1 MGYRFDRGKLL
12 TSVGLEMLDILGNP
26 KKTLER
32 LARRFRRKVSSGL
45 LGAMKRDSGM
55 TKRSNRLKEDVHA

>member
-1 MGYRFDRGKLL
+1 
-12 TSVGLEMLDILGNP
+12 MLDILGNP

-32 LARRFRRKVSSGL
+32 LTRRFRRKVGSGL
-45 LGAMKRDSGM
+45 PGGVIRDSGM